1 MPAHRP
7 RTGIREPS
15 HGVAL
20 FEAEILLDFRRGEA
34 SMLDAG
40 FVSGDP
46 VPHRLLTRGPD
57 VHRVKRIDLQRSVA
71 HRG

>member
-1 MPAHRP
+1 
-7 RTGIREPS
+7 
-15 HGVAL
+15 
-20 FEAEILLDFRRGEA
+20 
-34 SMLDAG
+34 MLDAG

-46 VPHRLLTRGPD
+46 VSHRLLTRRPD